1 MAESEED
8 KKKRLNKFK
17 KSLQRLRKN
26 TKAANERR
34 LDNVKN
40 MANERR
46 ARDTAQGRQG
56 LNAMDTAYQ
65 KRNAL
70 KNNMSAAMKENGGA
84 LSAEQSAAVRE
95 QTANQLANLDINNYY
110 DQVNNN
116 GRGQNAFSQARAAS
130 RAPESIKAGVR
141 VAKSIRRDMRLARR
155 DAIRRG
161 DRMAAANINIKSAQ
175 MGIPVSGGNIQAGN
189 MEATA
194 ASGLQANLMGRLTQQ
209 VGGAPTQ
216 EGSTTPATGSGDMQQ
231 LSMNLGRVDPSDI
244 SQTQAQQPFSPLET
258 GGLKTN
264 GLKTSNGLGTNPLA
278 KKDEEEKK
286 KKAPWFNFDFGN

>member
-1 MAESEED
+1 MAESEEE
-8 KKKRLNKFK
+8 KKKRLSKFK
-17 KSLQRLRKN
+17 NSLARLRKN
-26 TKAANERR
+26 TRESNQKR
-34 LDNVKN
+34 LDNVKK

-70 KNNMSAAMKENGGA
+70 KNNMAAAMEENGGS
-84 LSAEQSAAVRE
+84 LTAEQSAAVRE
-95 QTANQLANLDINNYY
+95 QTANQLANLDLNNYY
-110 DQVNNN
+110 DQLNNN

-141 VAKSIRRDMRLARR
+141 VAKSIRRDLRLARR
-155 DAIRRG
+155 NAIRRG

-194 ASGLQANLMGRLTQQ
+194 ASGFQANLMGRLTQQ
-209 VGGAPTQ
+209 IGDTPPATGLNEQ
-216 EGSTTPATGSGDMQQ
+216 TPATGSAIGT
-231 LSMNLGRVDPSDI
+231 GRLTPNETP
-244 SQTQAQQPFSPLET
+244 QTQVQQPYQPLET
-258 GGLKTN
+258 NSLNTGGLT
-264 GLKTSNGLGTNPLA
+264 TSRGLGTNPTA

-286 KKAPWFNFDFGN
+286 KKSPWMNFNFGN